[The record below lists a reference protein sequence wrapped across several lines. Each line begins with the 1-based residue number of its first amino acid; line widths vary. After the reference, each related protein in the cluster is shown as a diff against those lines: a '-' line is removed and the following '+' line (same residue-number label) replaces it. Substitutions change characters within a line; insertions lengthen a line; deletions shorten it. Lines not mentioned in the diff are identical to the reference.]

1 MDCVVVSTR
10 MAAFLDGELAP
21 AEAEQFTLHIERCDS
36 CAQVVIQMEAQRFMP
51 LSAHEKTAICGVSEF
66 WASMDSSLTE
76 ELNQMASPT
85 GGNRTPWYERQVGLP
100 APMAVMY
107 AAAMLL
113 AVAWGMQQQER
124 AQLAEGSAEH
134 LGKQLEQERRI
145 VVQPASG
152 DTSSGSSRYKVVNYV
167 PQSGTF

>member
-1 MDCVVVSTR
+1 MDCVFVSTR

-21 AEAEQFTLHIERCDS
+21 AEVEQFTLHIERCDD
-36 CAQVVIQMEAQRFMP
+36 CAQIVIQMEAQRFMP
-51 LSAHEKTAICGVSEF
+51 LTAHEKTAICGSSEF
-66 WASMDSSLTE
+66 WADMDVCLSE
-76 ELNQMASPT
+76 ELEQIGTKGVNV
-85 GGNRTPWYERQVGLP
+85 TPWHRRQVGLP
-100 APMAVMY
+100 APMVVMY